1 MVRRTMAEQMWD
13 DDQTITFYDCYDAR
27 RQGRSKAAQV
37 RLYDQVRTC
46 WETVT
51 GTDLGTEF
59 RVAGNA

>member
-13 DDQTITFYDCYDAR
+13 DDQTITFYDCYDAL

-59 RVAGNA
+59 RIAGTA